1 MSNPQMPGPQSPRP
15 QLLNPMELFDLSG
28 KIALVTGGSR
38 GLGREMVLAFARAG
52 ADVVV
57 ASRKLDTCVQ
67 TAAEVEALGRRALA
81 HACHVGS
88 WSDVDA
94 LVDAAYAHFGR
105 IDILVNNAGMSPL
118 YPSLDAVSEALW
130 DKVFA
135 VNLKGPFRLS
145 ALVGSRMQAGRGGSI
160 INVSSIAAER
170 PGPSETPYAA
180 AKAGLNAIT
189 MAFSQAYGPSVR
201 VNAIQAGPFLT
212 DISKAWPEG
221 IEQYLAA
228 RASLGRAGRP
238 DEIVGTAL
246 YLASDASSFTTGA
259 IIRVD
264 GGQK

>member
-1 MSNPQMPGPQSPRP
+1 MADTN
-15 QLLNPMELFDLSG
+15 LFDLSG
-28 KIALVTGGSR
+28 KVALVTGGSR
-38 GLGREMVLAFARAG
+38 GLGREMSLAFARAG

-57 ASRKLDTCVQ
+57 ASRKLESC
-67 TAAEVEALGRRALA
+67 AETVAEIEALGRRGLA
-81 HACHVGS
+81 HACHVGA
-88 WSDVDA
+88 WNDLDV
-94 LVDAAYAHFGR
+94 LVDTVYAKFGR
-105 IDILVNNAGMSPL
+105 VDVLVNNAGMSPL
-118 YPSLDAVSEALW
+118 YPSLDQVSEALW
-130 DKVFA
+130 DKVLA

-145 ALVGSRMQAGRGGSI
+145 ALVGSRMQQGPGGSI

-170 PGPSETPYAA
+170 PTPTETPYAA

-189 MAFSQAYGPSVR
+189 IAFAQAYGPKVR

-221 IEQYLAA
+221 VEDFLAS

-238 DEIVGTAL
+238 DEVVGTAL

-259 IIRVD
+259 VIRVD